1 MLLDLVADPGL
12 LFLGL
17 RNTLTTI
24 ASPASTPRPSI
35 CDRYTGATR
44 GSAGI
49 DIPVADTVTILTRG
63 ICKVPLDAYGP
74 IGQGLS
80 AFLMGRSSST
90 IQGINVH
97 LGLIDSDYV
106 GQIQAM
112 VSVSEPPVVIQK
124 GTCIAQ
130 LVPFMSCVPTVV
142 DRSRGTGGFG
152 STGSPQVLW
161 TQKVTDERLV
171 IQCLVT
177 AKGCYSSFLS
187 RLFHLRRSIT
197 CKDG

>member
-1 MLLDLVADPGL
+1 MILFSLLRFCFSHTAKLSV
-12 LFLGL
+12 
-17 RNTLTTI
+17 
-24 ASPASTPRPSI
+24 

-44 GSAGI
+44 GLAGI
-49 DIPVADTVTILTRG
+49 DTPGAETVTILTRG

-90 IQGINVH
+90 IQGINIH
-97 LGLIDSDYV
+97 LGLIDSDYM
-106 GQIQAM
+106 GQLQAI

-142 DRSRGTGGFG
+142 DQSHGTGGFG
-152 STGSPQVLW
+152 STGPPQNN
-161 TQKVTDERLV
+161 
-171 IQCLVT
+171 
-177 AKGCYSSFLS
+177 Y
-187 RLFHLRRSIT
+187 
-197 CKDG
+197 